1 MRVVL
6 FGATGMVGQGVLR
19 ECVRDSSVTEVLS
32 VVRKAGVTPARV
44 GDTDVTTSGKVRE
57 LVAPDFFDFSAVER
71 EFAGFDACLFA
82 IGVSTFAVKAEEYPK
97 ITRDI
102 PMAAARSLV
111 RANPAMTM
119 VFVSA
124 HGADETEQS
133 AAMWK
138 RVKGETENEMLRA
151 GFARAFVLR
160 PLGIVPM
167 HGIQSRTGLYRAFYG
182 TMRPLLP
189 ALLRSF
195 PKYVTSTEGLGR
207 AMLAVARDGDAKQ
220 RLEAADIS
228 AVARASER

>member
-19 ECVRDSSVTEVLS
+19 ECVRDPGVTEVLS
-32 VVRKAGVTPARV
+32 VVRKPGATPARV
-44 GDTDVTTSGKVRE
+44 GDTDVAASGKVRE
-57 LVAPDFFDFSAVER
+57 FVAPDFFDFSGVEY
-71 EFAGFDACLFA
+71 EFAGFDACFFA

-102 PMAAARSLV
+102 PVAAARSLV
-111 RANPAMTM
+111 RANPDMTM

-124 HGADETEQS
+124 HGADETETS
-133 AAMWK
+133 SAMWK
-138 RVKGETENEMLRA
+138 RVKGEAENEMLHA

-167 HGIQSRTGLYRAFYG
+167 HGIQSRTGLYRAVYG
-182 TMRPLLP
+182 MMRPLLP
-189 ALLRSF
+189 ALLRSL
-195 PKYVTSTEGLGR
+195 PRYVTSTEGLGR
-207 AMLAVARDGDAKQ
+207 AMIAVARNGYPKQ

-228 AVARASER
+228 AVARDASA